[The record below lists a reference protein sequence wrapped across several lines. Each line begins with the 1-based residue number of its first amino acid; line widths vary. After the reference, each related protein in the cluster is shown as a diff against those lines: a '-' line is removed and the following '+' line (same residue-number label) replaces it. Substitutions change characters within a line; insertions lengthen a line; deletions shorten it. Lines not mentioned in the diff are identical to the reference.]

1 MGARRRCA
9 VTSKL
14 AARAPEFL
22 NGCRCGLLVVPAR
35 VFGVGTTRAAR
46 AGLRAVASSGAAAA
60 RDLTLQPPDLDVDG
74 CTALPRR
81 AVQGSSRPKGTVDY
95 TVILDRL
102 LVQFEWL
109 IFFSQ
114 ER

>member
-9 VTSKL
+9 VASKL

-46 AGLRAVASSGAAAA
+46 AGLRAVASSGAAA
-60 RDLTLQPPDLDVDG
+60 RDLTLQPPDLRTTV
-74 CTALPRR
+74 TAPCL
-81 AVQGSSRPKGTVDY
+81 
-95 TVILDRL
+95 VIL
-102 LVQFEWL
+102 
-109 IFFSQ
+109 
-114 ER
+114 

>member
-1 MGARRRCA
+1 MGGRPLVAAAPWHRSWLRGRRNFKIAAAAGSWCLESGRRGLRC
-9 VTSKL
+9 
-14 AARAPEFL
+14 
-22 NGCRCGLLVVPAR
+22 
-35 VFGVGTTRAAR
+35 
-46 AGLRAVASSGAAAA
+46 AGLRAVASSGAAA